1 MKNFVEITVTT
12 THEGA
17 ELVSDIFWN
26 YSDLGVVILDAQDA
40 LDLLR
45 SGKNWDYADSDV
57 FSGDKTVFVKAY
69 FPEED
74 VDDQTLVEREI
85 AALKNRAVI
94 KVGTLETVKRIVDG
108 DLWREKWKEHFK
120 PIKIDRVVVVPEWID
135 YKKKAGEVKVLLDSN
150 MAFGTGE
157 HETTSM
163 CVEYL
168 SEEVKSGMT
177 VLDVGCGSGILGIAA
192 SKLGAK
198 KVIFTDI
205 DECAIKATEHNL
217 ILNGVKNG
225 EVYLKNLL
233 DDENIK
239 GDLIT
244 ANIVADVLVA
254 FSDKV
259 GNNLTGGG
267 RIILSGILSEYAL
280 KVKDAYLNHGF
291 KFISEKKKGEW
302 TAMLMEKIK

>member
-1 MKNFVEITVTT
+1 MKTYSELTVTT

-40 LDLLR
+40 LDLLK
-45 SGKNWDYADSDV
+45 SGKNWDYADNDV
-57 FSGDKTVFVKAY
+57 FSGGKTVFVKAY

-74 VDDQTLVEREI
+74 VDNQTLAEREI
-85 AALKNRAVI
+85 AALKTRAVI
-94 KVGTLETVKRIVDG
+94 DVGTLETVKRTVDG

-120 PIKIDRVVVVPEWID
+120 PLHIDRVVVVPEWID
-135 YKKKAGEVKVLLDSN
+135 YKENAGEVKILLDSN

-163 CVEYL
+163 CVSYL
-168 SEEVKSGMT
+168 SEEVKKNMT
-177 VLDVGCGSGILGIAA
+177 VLDVGCGSGILGITA

-198 KVIFTDI
+198 RVIFTDI
-205 DECAIKATEHNL
+205 DECAVKATEHNL
-217 ILNGVKNG
+217 KLNGVSGG

-233 DDENIK
+233 DDESIK

-259 GNNLTGGG
+259 GKNLTGGG
-267 RIILSGILSEYAL
+267 RIILSGILNEYAE
-280 KVKDAYLNHGF
+280 KVKTAYLNNGF

-302 TAMLMEKIK
+302 TAMLMERI

>member
-1 MKNFVEITVTT
+1 MTVTT
-12 THEGA
+12 THEGS

-45 SGKNWDYADSDV
+45 SGKNWDYADNDV

-74 VDDQTLVEREI
+74 VDNQTLAEREI
-85 AALKNRAVI
+85 AALKSRAVI
-94 KVGTLETVKRIVDG
+94 DVGTLETVKRTVDG
-108 DLWREKWKEHFK
+108 EEWREKWKEHFK
-120 PIKIDRVVVVPEWID
+120 PIHIDRVVVVPEWID
-135 YKKKAGEVKVLLDSN
+135 YKEKAGEVKVLLDSN

-163 CVEYL
+163 CVSYL

-177 VLDVGCGSGILGIAA
+177 VIDVGCGSGILGITA

-198 KVIFTDI
+198 RVIFTDI
-205 DECAIKATEHNL
+205 DECAVKAAEHNL
-217 ILNGVKNG
+217 KLNGVNNG

-233 DDENIK
+233 DDQTVK
-239 GDLIT
+239 GDLVT
-244 ANIVADVLVA
+244 ANIVADVLVG

-259 GNNLTGGG
+259 GNNLTDGG
-267 RIILSGILSEYAL
+267 RIILSGILNEYAE
-280 KVKDAYLNHGF
+280 KVKDAYLKNGF
-291 KFISEKKKGEW
+291 KFISKKKKGEW
-302 TAMLMEKIK
+302 TAMLMEKTK